1 MNKVYIRVT
10 EALEG
15 DPNVIATLESYGGK
29 NLNKY
34 TAAAGTIL
42 FINTFEVIDKW
53 MTSDNA
59 ICNLCSHGYQEIFPE
74 NVSHTYHL
82 PVPKDNA
89 PSTSIIVPLNVPKG
103 YEAIVGGKPVT
114 ELWPWV
120 IISDNPQAVAERAG
134 IGSFQ
139 ASIPTTGN
147 CNVLIDDGC
156 HSYAQVVDF
165 IREHSDSSRLA
176 YHIFAD
182 RHGIIISPKM
192 S

>member
-29 NLNKY
+29 NLNKC
-34 TAAAGTIL
+34 AAEAGTIL
-42 FINTFEVIDKW
+42 FINTFEVIDRW

-89 PSTSIIVPLNVPKG
+89 PSVSILLPLKVPVG

-114 ELWPWV
+114 EIEVEIRKTEPWQPNYGEEYFFADIFGTSSLNWTATLWDV
-120 IISDNPQAVAERAG
+120 ERRR
-134 IGSFQ
+134 I
-139 ASIPTTGN
+139 GN
-147 CNVLIDDGC
+147 CFKTQEEAAAFGEIARK
-156 HSYAQVVDF
+156 YFKMAVD
-165 IREHSDSSRLA
+165 E
-176 YHIFAD
+176 YN
-182 RHGIIISPKM
+182 KQN
-192 S
+192 

>member
-34 TAAAGTIL
+34 TAVAGTIL

-53 MTSDNA
+53 MASDNA
-59 ICNLCSHGYQEIFPE
+59 VCNLCSHGYQEIFPE

-89 PSTSIIVPLNVPKG
+89 PSTSIILPLNVPKG

-114 ELWPWV
+114 EIEV
-120 IISDNPQAVAERAG
+120 EIRKVERWKPTYGEQYFHASVAG
-134 IGSFQ
+134 ITGLAWTNSLYD
-139 ASIPTTGN
+139 IERYEVGN
-147 CNVLIDDGC
+147 CFKTEDEAAAYNEILRK
-156 HSYAQVVDF
+156 HLK
-165 IREHSDSSRLA
+165 LA
-176 YHIFAD
+176 FDEYNKTFNA
-182 RHGIIISPKM
+182 
-192 S
+192 